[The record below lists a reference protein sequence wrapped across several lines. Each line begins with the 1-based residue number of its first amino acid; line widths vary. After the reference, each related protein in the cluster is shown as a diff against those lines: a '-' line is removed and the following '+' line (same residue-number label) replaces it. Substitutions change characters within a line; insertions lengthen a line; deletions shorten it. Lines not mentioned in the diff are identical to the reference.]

1 MQNYY
6 FSMKLK
12 HMFLFFNDL
21 KMKRM
26 VIHPIYSVA
35 IINAPIVITNMKRMN
50 DIVFLETKEWQHVSH
65 YINNAAG
72 FVSMIFQMI
81 EKIEPAAELP
91 CYCGQFGGA
100 EIRGVGRTKS
110 FRPWMLLE
118 EQEIA

>member
-50 DIVFLETKEWQHVSH
+50 DIVFLDVILLMTYGWKQRS
-65 YINNAAG
+65 G
-72 FVSMIFQMI
+72 SMSVII
-81 EKIEPAAELP
+81 
-91 CYCGQFGGA
+91 
-100 EIRGVGRTKS
+100 
-110 FRPWMLLE
+110 
-118 EQEIA
+118 